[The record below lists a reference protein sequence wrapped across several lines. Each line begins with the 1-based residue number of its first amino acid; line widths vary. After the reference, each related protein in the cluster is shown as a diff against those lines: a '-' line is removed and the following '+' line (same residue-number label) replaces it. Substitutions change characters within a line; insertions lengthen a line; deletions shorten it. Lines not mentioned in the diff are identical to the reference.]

1 MCSSHHLGSIS
12 PSQLLLR
19 IIANRQSYFSK
30 KNDAGQKK
38 QEAKEKKKN
47 HSYLGHRDALSVC
60 AAVCLSKA
68 MSSTRFKKKKGS
80 RRAEGA
86 ERDVKGVFHACQV
99 GSRLK
104 RTEECCVL

>member
-1 MCSSHHLGSIS
+1 MMRG
-12 PSQLLLR
+12 R
-19 IIANRQSYFSK
+19 RSK
-30 KNDAGQKK
+30 KTKK
-38 QEAKEKKKN
+38 KKKN

-68 MSSTRFKKKKGS
+68 MSSTRFKKKKGW

-86 ERDVKGVFHACQV
+86 DRDVKGVFHACQV